1 MTGVVNFM
9 AGLLWNYRL
18 SECLKESSKAKFIF
32 KVDIRDACPALF
44 RGPGPCRD
52 LFFCWVPIVSLFVCQ
67 GPYFQCL
74 DSNHVKNDNLVCMYT
89 AMSKLVLFTI
99 ELSVVKKCF
108 IHRQLHYF
116 PT

>member
-52 LFFCWVPIVSLFVCQ
+52 LFFVGSLLCPYLFVRVPIF
-67 GPYFQCL
+67 
-74 DSNHVKNDNLVCMYT
+74 N
-89 AMSKLVLFTI
+89 VLTQI
-99 ELSVVKKCF
+99 M
-108 IHRQLHYF
+108 
-116 PT
+116 